1 MRHLRYSFYGASVAL
16 SAGSCQFKGMTW
28 TVLLDTIFAMEWRRI
43 FDLSSVIAGYHE
55 FRIWWTWHDL
65 RCGTEFVFS
74 MSNLII
80 FFMRSLVKKQIAWH
94 DLGCGTEFAPEI
106 TTSILHS
113 REQAIRRLLGHTAW
127 ETLNIYYIAPL
138 YRKLCPLSA
147 AILVISVVAASRD
160 ISPRCIRKSI
170 DRLEL
175 IR

>member
-28 TVLLDTIFAMEWRRI
+28 TVLLTQYLLGRRI

-55 FRIWWTWHDL
+55 FRIWWTWHDVAL
-65 RCGTEFVFS
+65 NLSFRC
-74 MSNLII
+74 
-80 FFMRSLVKKQIAWH
+80 QIWSYFLCDPWLKNKLH
-94 DLGCGTEFAPEI
+94 DMTLGCGTEFAPEI

-147 AILVISVVAASRD
+147 AILVISVLGASRD